1 MPNNKSMGVY
11 VHSNKTFYYLE
22 AGTNY
27 IGNSLDRV
35 RKTLIQRSLILPDIN
50 TNYAKSPYDIIS
62 FEEAHKQDYDIE
74 PIFLSSH
81 IKSLYGKNKTK
92 LKGNFK

>member
-1 MPNNKSMGVY
+1 MSNKKMGVY
-11 VHSNKTFYYLE
+11 IHSNKTFYYLE

-35 RKTLIQRSLILPDIN
+35 RKTLIQRNLILPEIN

-62 FEEAHKQDYDIE
+62 FEEAHRQDYNIE
-74 PIFLSSH
+74 PIFLSAH
-81 IKSLYGKNKTK
+81 IKRLYEGNKTH